1 MVCLFGRKLFKPTIF
16 LIGLIAFTLFAMMF
30 CYTTFFSENT
40 EEWVGWTV
48 FTISFLIGILIG
60 LLLAKLSNI
69 GLAVLAGWGG
79 VCLGLLLYG
88 AFLYKIHS

>member
-1 MVCLFGRKLFKPTIF
+1 M
-16 LIGLIAFTLFAMMF
+16 
-30 CYTTFFSENT
+30 FFSQNT

-48 FTISFLIGILIG
+48 FSIAVILGSLAGLI
-60 LLLAKLSNI
+60 LAKLSHI
-69 GLAVLAGWGG
+69 GIALLAGWGG